1 MAAAAPD
8 GRSLV
13 GRTVRLDPA
22 SDHDAEALFDALD
35 DDRVWEMGYGGA
47 KPRPKSA
54 GAWRQAMEQAAKD
67 DRVMYVVRLM
77 AVADPHGGRVEMTAT
92 LENPGVVVLADV
104 YYPGW
109 KLTVD
114 GAPAPIYRVNR
125 MMRGAAVPAGVHKLV
140 YSYEPASFRIGGYVT
155 LAGLGLSALLAA
167 FVAVRPRSP
176 LPWSPVDRVR
186 TQGD

>member
-1 MAAAAPD
+1 
-8 GRSLV
+8 
-13 GRTVRLDPA
+13 
-22 SDHDAEALFDALD
+22 
-35 DDRVWEMGYGGA
+35 
-47 KPRPKSA
+47 
-54 GAWRQAMEQAAKD
+54 
-67 DRVMYVVRLM
+67 
-77 AVADPHGGRVEMTAT
+77 
-92 LENPGVVVLADV
+92 
-104 YYPGW
+104 
-109 KLTVD
+109 
-114 GAPAPIYRVNR
+114 